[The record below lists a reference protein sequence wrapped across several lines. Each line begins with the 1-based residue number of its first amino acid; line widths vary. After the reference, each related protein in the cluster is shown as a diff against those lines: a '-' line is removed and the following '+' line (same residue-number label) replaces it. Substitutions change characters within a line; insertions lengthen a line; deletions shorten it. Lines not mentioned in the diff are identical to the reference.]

1 MNSRMNNRVAF
12 AVLVALV
19 VAVAAGWLAAPGG
32 TDSASSASPDLPSAS
47 RSATEIPAPAYPVDQ
62 QRQHVSAS
70 DTALTAASRRTTFDG
85 AALILAFLIAGA
97 AAIGV
102 VFFSPAPIRGPRSSR
117 AAPETAR
124 GLHRS
129 GALEAVLTAV
139 RRYGAS
145 LVERARCGLGDLHE
159 ELQVVLALLQTVDE
173 QVDRLMRVQ
182 AGQYA
187 PQLVQHRGLV
197 WAQQ

>member
-19 VAVAAGWLAAPGG
+19 VAVAAGWFAAPGG
-32 TDSASSASPDLPSAS
+32 TDSPSSAGSGLPSAS
-47 RSATEIPAPAYPVDQ
+47 GFPAEIQTPAHPVDQ
-62 QRQHVSAS
+62 QRQHAPAS
-70 DTALTAASRRTTFDG
+70 DTALTAASRRTSFDG

-102 VFFSPAPIRGPRSSR
+102 VFFSPAAIRGPRSSR

-129 GALEAVLTAV
+129 GALEAVLTAA
-139 RRYGAS
+139 RRFGAS
-145 LVERARCGLGDLHE
+145 LVERARRGLGDLHQ
-159 ELQVVLALLQTVDE
+159 ELQVVLALLQTVDQ